1 MYPNEAYLLV
11 QEKSILLETSWK
23 SRQKKL
29 LMDLHKETHSEAVMI
44 ISDLIDND
52 AKLEE
57 QLVKIHKIQSEIFG
71 YDNQI
76 IRVKSYYSETEY
88 YASDVESAGKNW
100 NKLLPPW
107 I

>member
-1 MYPNEAYLLV
+1 MKHICWFKKKVSYWN
-11 QEKSILLETSWK
+11 QLEE
-23 SRQKKL
+23 QAEKL

-88 YASDVESAGKNW
+88 YASDVESAGK
-100 NKLLPPW
+100 KLEQAFAPW
-107 I
+107 IWN

>member
-1 MYPNEAYLLV
+1 MEEQA
-11 QEKSILLETSWK
+11 E
-23 SRQKKL
+23 KL

-88 YASDVESAGKNW
+88 YASDVESAGSK
-100 NKLLPPW
+100 KLEQAFASMDLEL
-107 I
+107 IKKQNELLKKRFCH